1 MGYNYGYG
9 REKMEKEFEKVAKEY
24 RDAGVSK
31 EWIEYIH
38 RLDLD
43 DLNNER
49 KFYRHTVFIESA
61 KFSDDKYADESNF
74 RLYKKYQEQLQA
86 PEVRIYDLECG
97 SWPEYVDTPEL
108 VEWLKT
114 LNPQDIDLLTYQIQ
128 DGLIQTDLAR
138 LLKVSD
144 AAISK
149 KMKRLRKDLEKFL
162 QARLK
167 R

>member
-1 MGYNYGYG
+1 MKKDYNYD
-9 REKMEKEFEKVAKEY
+9 RERIKMEADSKKNAKLY
-24 RDAGVSK
+24 RDAGVSE

-49 KFYRHTVFIESA
+49 KFYQHTVFIESA
-61 KFSDDKYADESNF
+61 KFSDDKYADESNS

-86 PEVRIYDLECG
+86 PEVRIYDLEHG
-97 SWPEYVDTPEL
+97 SWPKYVDTPEL

-128 DGLIQTDLAR
+128 DGLIQTDIAR

-162 QARLK
+162 
-167 R
+167 